1 MIKLP
6 TQFDARA
13 RQQLE
18 TAAAGGSTSTCC
30 SSCVV
35 TLGSTVVASSM
46 YLAHLRK
53 RARALDG
60 DAVPSEP
67 AEAVSGPAADSTAWQ
82 PDGAAQS
89 SSAAAETEEKVN
101 GENVSEAPTPAM
113 GGDKGKGLLASPWF
127 WVTMV
132 ILVAVLSPVFG
143 DLGALLVTV
152 EILMALLV
160 GWVKLHQRAGVG
172 PVQAVVVGLVGL
184 VLILGAIVLEAVA
197 WMGAL

>member
-53 RARALDG
+53 RARANEG
-60 DAVPSEP
+60 EAVPVEA
-67 AEAVSGPAADSTAWQ
+67 AEAVPGPAMASTAAQ
-82 PDGAAQS
+82 PDGAAKS
-89 SSAAAETEEKVN
+89 SRVAVEPDDNVIGDNASDASSPAGA
-101 GENVSEAPTPAM
+101 GEP
-113 GGDKGKGLLASPWF
+113 GLLASPWF

-152 EILMALLV
+152 AILMACLV
-160 GWVKLHQRAGVG
+160 GWVKLHQRAGIG
-172 PVQAVVVGLVGL
+172 PVQAVVVGVVGL
-184 VLILGAIVLEAVA
+184 VVILGAIVLEAVA

>member
-13 RQQLE
+13 RQQIE

-53 RARALDG
+53 RARALEG
-60 DAVPSEP
+60 EAAPVEA
-67 AEAVSGPAADSTAWQ
+67 AEAVPGPAMESTAAQ
-82 PDGAAQS
+82 TDGAAQS
-89 SSAAAETEEKVN
+89 SPVAAETAEKVSGDN
-101 GENVSEAPTPAM
+101 ALEASTPAVAAEP
-113 GGDKGKGLLASPWF
+113 GLLASPWF

-132 ILVAVLSPVFG
+132 ILVVVLSPVFG

-152 EILMALLV
+152 AILMACLV
-160 GWVKLHQRAGVG
+160 GWVKLHQRAGIG
-172 PVQAVVVGLVGL
+172 PVQAVVVGVVGL
-184 VLILGAIVLEAVA
+184 VLVLGAIVLEAVA
-197 WMGAL
+197 WVGGL

>member
-13 RQQLE
+13 RQPKRRSC
-18 TAAAGGSTSTCC
+18 AGGSTSTCC

-35 TLGSTVVASSM
+35 TLGSAVVASSM

-53 RARALDG
+53 RARALEG
-60 DAVPSEP
+60 EAVPVEA
-67 AEAVSGPAADSTAWQ
+67 AEAVPGPAMESTAAQ
-82 PDGAAQS
+82 TDGAAQS
-89 SSAAAETEEKVN
+89 SPVAAETAEKVSGDN
-101 GENVSEAPTPAM
+101 EPEASSPAGAGEP
-113 GGDKGKGLLASPWF
+113 GLLASPWF

-143 DLGALLVTV
+143 DLTSLLVTV
-152 EILMALLV
+152 AILMACLV
-160 GWVKLHQRAGVG
+160 GWVKLHQRAGIG
-172 PVQAVVVGLVGL
+172 PVQAVVVGVVGL
-184 VLILGAIVLEAVA
+184 VVILGAIVLEAVA

>member
-53 RARALDG
+53 RARALEG
-60 DAVPSEP
+60 EAVPSGA
-67 AEAVSGPAADSTAWQ
+67 AEAVPGPAMASTAAG

-89 SSAAAETEEKVN
+89 SRVAAETDD
-101 GENVSEAPTPAM
+101 NVIGDNASEASSPA
-113 GGDKGKGLLASPWF
+113 GAGEPGLLASPWF

-152 EILMALLV
+152 AILMACLV
-160 GWVKLHQRAGVG
+160 GWVKLHQRAGIG
-172 PVQAVVVGLVGL
+172 PVQAVVVGVVGL
-184 VLILGAIVLEAVA
+184 VVILGAIVLEAVA

>member
-53 RARALDG
+53 RARANEG
-60 DAVPSEP
+60 EAVPVEA
-67 AEAVSGPAADSTAWQ
+67 AEAVPGPAMASTAAQ
-82 PDGAAQS
+82 PDGAAKS
-89 SSAAAETEEKVN
+89 SRVAVEPDDNEPEASSPAGA
-101 GENVSEAPTPAM
+101 GEP
-113 GGDKGKGLLASPWF
+113 GLLASPWF

-152 EILMALLV
+152 AILMACLV
-160 GWVKLHQRAGVG
+160 GWVKLHQRAGIG
-172 PVQAVVVGLVGL
+172 PVQAVVVGVVGL
-184 VLILGAIVLEAVA
+184 VVILGAIVLEAVA